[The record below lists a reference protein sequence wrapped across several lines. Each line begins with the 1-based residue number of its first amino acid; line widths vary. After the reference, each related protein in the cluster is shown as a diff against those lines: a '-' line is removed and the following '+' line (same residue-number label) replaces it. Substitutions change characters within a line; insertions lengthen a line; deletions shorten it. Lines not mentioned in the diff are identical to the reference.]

1 MTDYTQTMDKFFAQS
16 ENWMK
21 PVINANKVTVSNFE
35 KFVDFQMKA
44 WQKYVDM
51 GMDQLKT
58 AAEVDSPKAFQS
70 YLNKQVEVASAVRQ
84 QMLSDF
90 KELTEMSTHFKD
102 DFTKLTENNVQEIK
116 EAVSKASNK
125 AA

>member
-1 MTDYTQTMDKFFAQS
+1 
-16 ENWMK
+16 MK

-44 WQKYVDM
+44 WQKYVDL
-51 GMDQLKT
+51 GMNQLKA

-70 YLNKQVEVASAVRQ
+70 YLNKQVEVAGAVRQ
-84 QMLSDF
+84 QMLNDF
-90 KELTEMSTHFKD
+90 KALTEMSTHFKD

-116 EAVSKASNK
+116 EAVSKASSK